1 MYRALV
7 ERLDSLLERVVIVVP
22 GGRLDVHEVVVET
35 AERFHQLDEIPLDI
49 GHLPGDL
56 RAFRSRKHRRSDA
69 TLARKLL
76 LRLAH
81 LHQVFASLNE
91 GVDLRKE
98 RSLAEIPPP
107 GFVVPRPAVH
117 GALRGHVA
125 RLPRL
130 PRGDGVPQR
139 LLAVPQVGT
148 VQDVLHR
155 NVPAAP
161 VDHLG
166 GDLSKQSVRQLG
178 SRVMR
183 RVVPNHANRHQ
194 DGRQQRRDV
203 RGFRRR
209 QRLARFL
216 QRGEKLCVVARGFR
230 LLLRDVAQ
238 LRKRVHVRGLGRLEH
253 ANHGHEL
260 RVPQLITQP
269 GHVLAPSPPERNLR
283 QRA

>member
-1 MYRALV
+1 MQLLGPHRAARVPRHARVHRRVAPLGVELFPDRHKLFGELPVQSDDLLLDVKLDADSSRHLVESLEGLSLPLEPGRGVERGRVHLYRALV

-56 RAFRSRKHRRSDA
+56 WAFRSRKHRRSDA
-69 TLARKLL
+69 ALARELL

-139 LLAVPQVGT
+139 LLAVPQVGA
-148 VQDVLHR
+148 VQDVPHGD
-155 NVPAAP
+155 VPAAP

-166 GDLSKQSVRQLG
+166 GYLSK
-178 SRVMR
+178 
-183 RVVPNHANRHQ
+183 
-194 DGRQQRRDV
+194 
-203 RGFRRR
+203 
-209 QRLARFL
+209 
-216 QRGEKLCVVARGFR
+216 
-230 LLLRDVAQ
+230 
-238 LRKRVHVRGLGRLEH
+238 
-253 ANHGHEL
+253 
-260 RVPQLITQP
+260 
-269 GHVLAPSPPERNLR
+269 
-283 QRA
+283 